1 MSCYSL
7 VQLFELFIW
16 NWSHLWAVMKP
27 CWPSAD
33 SFFDGVCHWS
43 ACLIMPNAS
52 RLQLCRSS
60 ESLDLR
66 AQNGSSLPTCLYGGG
81 WWERSMR
88 SIKSSLKKSVCRK
101 SLIRT
106 ELKTAL
112 LEIEGMLNSRPLT
125 FVADDAVR
133 PLTPSHFLVG
143 RAMFSKADMSPEVPD
158 INSDDLR
165 LPLNYRNELLEK

>member
-1 MSCYSL
+1 
-7 VQLFELFIW
+7 
-16 NWSHLWAVMKP
+16 
-27 CWPSAD
+27 
-33 SFFDGVCHWS
+33 
-43 ACLIMPNAS
+43 
-52 RLQLCRSS
+52 
-60 ESLDLR
+60 
-66 AQNGSSLPTCLYGGG
+66 
-81 WWERSMR
+81 MR

-125 FVADDAVR
+125 FVADDQDAVR